1 MLAQVISG
9 TVHGVE
15 PVFVRVEVNLA
26 SGLPAFTVVG
36 LPHGAVRESR
46 ERVATA
52 LRNSGFDLPNRRI
65 TVNLAPG
72 DVRKE
77 GTAFDLPI
85 AVGLLVAAG
94 IVSPAALDR
103 VAFLGEL
110 GLDGTLRPVP
120 GVLPVTADLNAR
132 GRADVIV
139 VPEAN
144 AAEAALVASVDVVG
158 ASSLSAV
165 VEHLRGLRPIDTTR
179 VDPLG
184 MLTGDVAAGPDLV
197 DVRGQEMAKRALEI
211 AAAGAHNLLLV
222 GPPGSG
228 KTMLALRLPGILPPL
243 SFDEALECTR
253 VHSVAGLLDADRPL
267 VVRPPFRAPHHTVTE
282 AGLVGG
288 GTPLRPGEISLA
300 HRGVLFLDELAEF
313 RRGVL
318 EILRQPLEDG
328 RVRLSRARTALT
340 FPAHFLLVAAMNP
353 CPCGHRGDGSDRC
366 VCDDASV
373 ARYQG
378 RVSGP
383 MMDRIDLHV
392 QVPAVAPAALGRSG
406 SGTSSHLA
414 RERVLAARER
424 QRRRLTT
431 VRGVHANG
439 QLDGTRL
446 RGLLGATPGVEGL
459 MAEAAE
465 RLGLSARGYHR
476 VLRVARTIADLADS
490 ETVTVQHAAEALQ
503 YRAMERPGV
512 HN

>member
-36 LPHGAVRESR
+36 LPYGAVRESR

-85 AVGLLVAAG
+85 AVGLLAASG
-94 IVSPAALDR
+94 AVPPEALAR
-103 VAFLGEL
+103 VALLGEL
-110 GLDGTLRPVP
+110 GLDGSLRPVP
-120 GVLPVTADLNAR
+120 GVLPVAAELSTR
-132 GRADVIV
+132 GRADTIV
-139 VPEAN
+139 VPDAN
-144 AAEAALVASVDVVG
+144 AAEAALVASLDVVG

-165 VEHLRGLRPIDTTR
+165 IEHLRGTRPIETTR

-184 MLTGDVAAGPDLV
+184 MLSGDAAAGPDLV

-243 SFDEALECTR
+243 SLDEALECTR
-253 VHSVAGLLDADRPL
+253 VHSVAGLVAPDRPL

-300 HRGVLFLDELAEF
+300 HRGVLFLDELPEF
-313 RRGVL
+313 RRGAL

-328 RVRLSRARTALT
+328 RWGNAEIV
-340 FPAHFLLVAAMNP
+340 
-353 CPCGHRGDGSDRC
+353 DRP
-366 VCDDASV
+366 SM
-373 ARYQG
+373 RK
-378 RVSGP
+378 S
-383 MMDRIDLHV
+383 
-392 QVPAVAPAALGRSG
+392 
-406 SGTSSHLA
+406 
-414 RERVLAARER
+414 
-424 QRRRLTT
+424 
-431 VRGVHANG
+431 
-439 QLDGTRL
+439 
-446 RGLLGATPGVEGL
+446 
-459 MAEAAE
+459 
-465 RLGLSARGYHR
+465 
-476 VLRVARTIADLADS
+476 
-490 ETVTVQHAAEALQ
+490 
-503 YRAMERPGV
+503 
-512 HN
+512 

>member
-36 LPHGAVRESR
+36 LPYGAVRESR

-94 IVSPAALDR
+94 IVSPGALHR

-120 GVLPVTADLNAR
+120 GVLPVAADLNAR

-144 AAEAALVASVDVVG
+144 AAEAALVASLDVVG

-165 VEHLRGLRPIDTTR
+165 VEHLLALRPIETTR

-184 MLTGDVAAGPDLV
+184 MLSGDAAAGPDLV

-211 AAAGAHNLLLV
+211 AAAGVHNLLLV

-243 SFDEALECTR
+243 SFEEALECTR

-313 RRGVL
+313 RRGAL

-328 RVRLSRARTALT
+328 RVRLSRARTSLT
-340 FPAHFLLVAAMNP
+340 FPARFLLVAAMNP

-366 VCDDASV
+366 RCDDASV

-392 QVPAVAPAALGRSG
+392 QVPAVAPAALGRRRT
-406 SGTSSHLA
+406 GTASSEARARVLGA
-414 RERVLAARER
+414 RTRQRERLAG
-424 QRRRLTT
+424 
-431 VRGVHANG
+431 VSGVHANG
-439 QLDGTRL
+439 RLDVTRS
-446 RGLLGATPGVEGL
+446 RGLIGADRAVERL

-476 VLRVARTIADLADS
+476 VLRVARTIADLGDS
-490 ETVTVQHAAEALQ
+490 EAVTVHHAAEALQ
-503 YRAMERPGV
+503 YRVMERPGGRA
-512 HN
+512 